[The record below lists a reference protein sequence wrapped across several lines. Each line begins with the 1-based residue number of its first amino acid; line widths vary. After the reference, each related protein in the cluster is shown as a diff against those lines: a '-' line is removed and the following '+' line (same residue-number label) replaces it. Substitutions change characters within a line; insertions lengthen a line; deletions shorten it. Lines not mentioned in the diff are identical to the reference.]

1 MAKDFTKYKLEDLGE
16 SYSKA
21 RLVQKV
27 LEIYLNNFQ
36 VNYSELKEIWFDG
49 LQGGKGV
56 IRLVSEIDDK
66 NERNYYVDAP
76 IQLLDGSKIVIC
88 NQWGKDNLSNFIL
101 QAGLLGFKII
111 PESVEENTNEELKEK
126 IEKKPTVEENTE
138 TVFGSPNWEVPH
150 AIAFVIRHT
159 IFADDEVHDGEIET
173 MKAACEEFE
182 ENGINVRE
190 VWDLVDDQA
199 ELYRKMGWHDTM
211 LLNCI
216 NFMNN
221 NFDDDDKKRFLQIL
235 MMICAVDNV
244 IKHGEY
250 TTLILIAK
258 TFFPGREHLFIDQT
272 YENAGI
278 KIIKE

>member
-1 MAKDFTKYKLEDLGE
+1 M
-16 SYSKA
+16 
-21 RLVQKV
+21 
-27 LEIYLNNFQ
+27 
-36 VNYSELKEIWFDG
+36 
-49 LQGGKGV
+49 
-56 IRLVSEIDDK
+56 
-66 NERNYYVDAP
+66 
-76 IQLLDGSKIVIC
+76 
-88 NQWGKDNLSNFIL
+88 
-101 QAGLLGFKII
+101 LGFKII
-111 PESVEENTNEELKEK
+111 PESVEGNTNGELKEK

-216 NFMNN
+216 NFINN

-250 TTLILIAK
+250 ITLILIAK